1 MELQAF
7 PFYQRHVE
15 QAYLPVGI
23 KTLETHMNR
32 IEEKLANLREKNQ
45 KAFITYM
52 TAGLPDMETTKNIIK
67 AQEEAGTDM
76 IELGVPFSDPAAD
89 GPVIQD
95 ASYRSILNGTNVRKI
110 FDCVKEVRKDC
121 EIPIIFMMYYN
132 TVYHY
137 GLEAFV
143 DKCIESGIDGLIIP
157 DLPFEE
163 QGELNEFLAKENAPI
178 LIQLVSP
185 VSKQRVPMIL
195 ENARG
200 FVYCVSSMGVTGQ
213 GTGFHKNVV
222 NYLKEVKA
230 ISKIPVMMGFGIKE
244 AKDVE
249 MVKDTIDG
257 CIVGSHFIQLMEKN
271 HYDLGI
277 VKEYIRTF
285 KKGLN

>member
-1 MELQAF
+1 
-7 PFYQRHVE
+7 
-15 QAYLPVGI
+15 
-23 KTLETHMNR
+23 MNR
-32 IEEKLANLREKNQ
+32 IEAKLATLKEKNE

-52 TAGLPDMETTKNIIK
+52 TAGLPNMETTKEIIK
-67 AQEEAGTDM
+67 AQEEAGTDI

-95 ASYRSILNGTNVRKI
+95 ASYRSILNGTNIKKI
-110 FDCVKEVRKDC
+110 FECVKETRKEC

-143 DKCIESGIDGLIIP
+143 DKCIETGIDGLIIP
-157 DLPFEE
+157 DLPLEE
-163 QGELNEFLAKENAPI
+163 QGELNALLAKENAPI

-213 GTGFHKNVV
+213 QSGFHKNVV
-222 NYLKEVKA
+222 NYLKEVKE

-249 MVKDTIDG
+249 AVKDTIDG
-257 CIVGSHFIQLMEKN
+257 CIVGSHFIRLMEEN
-271 HYDLGI
+271 NYDLGAI
-277 VKEYIRTF
+277 KDYIMKF
-285 KKGLN
+285 KKELN